1 MAGTELDAWAVHLGV
16 TTDDD
21 AVRVLTAVANR
32 LDDVASDLVAASG
45 VVKDGPDDT
54 MSRDLESAWGRVL
67 ATVDTVHL
75 LRAKFARHER
85 GVR

>member
-1 MAGTELDAWAVHLGV
+1 MPAAELDAWAVHLGV

-21 AVRVLTAVANR
+21 AVRVLTAVANA
-32 LDDVASDLVAASG
+32 LDDVAEDLAAAG
-45 VVKDGPDDT
+45 NVVKGGPDST
-54 MSRDLESAWGRVL
+54 MSRDLDSAGGRVL